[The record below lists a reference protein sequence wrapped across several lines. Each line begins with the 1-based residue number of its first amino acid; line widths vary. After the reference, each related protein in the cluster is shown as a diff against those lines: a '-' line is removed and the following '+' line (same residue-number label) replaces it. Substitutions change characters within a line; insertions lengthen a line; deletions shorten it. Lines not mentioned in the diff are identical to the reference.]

1 METEFIAILK
11 DGAAFRW
18 PASRRS
24 RWHMAHKLPRAG
36 QYSRVAELI
45 DRAQLAAQRAGN
57 VALADVLAAAR
68 EICLACEQ
76 SRAEAEWHWQAYE
89 KAIGRERELRPLLLN
104 MLDLVVA
111 ETARDAVDGE
121 EQLLTG
127 VLAKLGKPEDSA
139 EQAAE
144 SAGLWERVRHFI
156 LRESGPSAATEP
168 LVAQVAEP
176 ATSAGAES
184 ETPAARSA
192 KGVIECTPRAMT
204 GASTPPKT
212 VCASAALVAGRAG
225 LTAVLPAVNV
235 NKQEKSSAPS
245 LLVYCLGAFRVYQD
259 HQPVSSWPSSKGKS
273 IFKYLVMHR
282 GRPVHKEVLME
293 LFWPC
298 AEPDAARNSL
308 NVAIYGLRQALRDAR
323 PNFHHVLFE
332 NDCYL
337 FNPELKIWVDAEE
350 FVDRVQAAQDF
361 EKCGAL
367 DRAIQE
373 YEAAQALYQGEF
385 LEEDRYDDWL
395 LADRQALKDA
405 YVDLLDRLSRHYLY
419 RGHYVA
425 CANACNKML
434 AVDACCEN
442 AHRRL
447 MRCYSRQG
455 QRYLALRQ
463 YYSCVEILREE
474 LDVPPMEETVAL
486 YHRIRNGESV

>member
-1 METEFIAILK
+1 METEFIATLRG
-11 DGAAFRW
+11 GAAFRW
-18 PASRRS
+18 PASRRD
-24 RWHMAHKLPRAG
+24 RWRMAGELLKAG
-36 QYSRVAELI
+36 QYERVVELI
-45 DRAQLAAQRAGN
+45 EEAQLAAQRAGN
-57 VALADVLAAAR
+57 TTLADILAAAR

-76 SRAEAEWHWQAYE
+76 CRAEAQWHWQAHE
-89 KAIGRERELRPLLLN
+89 GAIGRERELRPLLLN

-111 ETARDAVDGE
+111 ETVRDTVDRE

-127 VLAKLGKPEDSA
+127 MPAKPGEPERGA
-139 EQAAE
+139 GQAAE

-156 LRESGPSAATEP
+156 LHESGPSAATEP
-168 LVAQVAEP
+168 LVAHLTGP
-176 ATSAGAES
+176 ATKAGAES
-184 ETPAARSA
+184 EAPAARSA
-192 KGVIECTPRAMT
+192 KGVIERTPRAMT
-204 GASTPPKT
+204 GAGTPPKT
-212 VCASAALVAGRAG
+212 VCASAALVAGRAD
-225 LTAVLPAVNV
+225 LTVVLPAVHV
-235 NKQEKSSAPS
+235 KKQEKSSAPS
-245 LLVYCLGAFRVYQD
+245 LLIYCLGAFRVYQD
-259 HQPVSSWPSSKGKS
+259 EQPVDLWPSTKGKS

-298 AEPDAARNSL
+298 AEPAAARNSL

-337 FNPELKIWVDAEE
+337 LNPELEIWVDAEE
-350 FVDRVQAAQDF
+350 FMERVQAAQEF

-385 LEEDRYDDWL
+385 LAEDRYDDWL

-405 YVDLLDRLSRHYLY
+405 YVDLLDRLSRQYLD
-419 RGHYVA
+419 RGNYVA

-474 LDVPPMEETVAL
+474 LDVPPIEETVAL